1 MATAPSNLLLE
12 ALPADEY
19 RQLIACTEVVSL
31 LSRDSLYVAGAP
43 PKYGYFI
50 TGGIAS
56 VVTSMADGTTA
67 EVGII
72 GREGLAGAIHLLG
85 GLPNDLHCFMQV
97 AGSARRI
104 PFTVLQG
111 LFDHS
116 LPIHARVLEFVQL
129 GFLSTSQFSACN
141 ATHTVEQRLS
151 RWLLMV
157 QDRVLADEYTLTH
170 EFLAEMLITHRP
182 TVSVAAAI
190 LQKNGLI
197 RYRHGHICIVNRDG
211 LVALA
216 CECYQVTNNLLRH
229 LYS

>member
-1 MATAPSNLLLE
+1 MATDPTNLLLE
-12 ALPADEY
+12 ALPAEEHS
-19 RQLIACTEVVSL
+19 QMIACTELVNL
-31 LSRDSLYVAGAP
+31 LLREPLYVAGTQ
-43 PKYGYFI
+43 PKYAYFI

-72 GREGLAGAIHLLG
+72 GREGLTGATHLLG
-85 GLPNDLHCFMQV
+85 ALPNDLHCFMQV
-97 AGSARRI
+97 AGSARRL
-104 PFTVLQG
+104 PFSMLQG

-116 LPIHARVLEFVQL
+116 LPIHARVLQYVQL
-129 GFLSTSQFSACN
+129 GYLSTSQFTACN

-157 QDRVLADEYTLTH
+157 HDRVLTDDYLLTH
-170 EFLAEMLITHRP
+170 EFLAEMLVTHRP

-197 RYRHGHICIVNRDG
+197 RYRHGHICIMNRAG
-211 LVALA
+211 LEALA
-216 CECYQVTNNLLRH
+216 CECYQVTNNLLRD